1 MPDKYHRRPSD
12 ALLRV
17 PPQEADTVLLPQPEC
32 AHGTPCPQADA
43 IRDLRRRVIV
53 LETSERTAAILIGS
67 LETAVQ
73 HLKEAV
79 QELRHLLEDE
89 RGHREQREAEEA
101 KRGRIDLRA
110 IAIDLAMWVGKGALA
125 LVGLALLWALLKG
138 GILAAMLPAG
148 AVS

>member
-1 MPDKYHRRPSD
+1 MVDKYHRRPSE

-17 PPQEADTVLLPQPEC
+17 HAQEAETALIPQPEC
-32 AHGTPCPQADA
+32 ANGTPCPQADA

-53 LETSERTAAILIGS
+53 LETSERTAAMLIAS
-67 LETAVQ
+67 LDTTVQ
-73 HLKEAV
+73 HLQAAV

-89 RGHREQREAEEA
+89 RVRREAREADEA

-110 IAIDLAMWVGKGALA
+110 IAIDLALWVGKGALA
-125 LVGLALLWALLKG
+125 LVFLALLWALLKG
-138 GILAAMLPAG
+138 GILAALLPAG

>member
-12 ALLRV
+12 ALLRS
-17 PPQEADTVLLPQPEC
+17 PPQEAETALMPQPEC
-32 AHGTPCPQADA
+32 GGHVCPYADS
-43 IRDLRRRVIV
+43 IRDHRRRI
-53 LETSERTAAILIGS
+53 IS
-67 LETAVQ
+67 LETEGRTDAMLLASLETTVQ
-73 HLKEAV
+73 HLDSTV
-79 QELRHLLEDE
+79 QELRHVLHGE
-89 RGHREQREAEEA
+89 RERREAREADEA

-110 IAIDLAMWVGKGALA
+110 IAIDLALWVGKGALA